1 MKTLKSHLKEAL
13 KNRKFKGLFE
23 EEKDLLEVSM
33 RLLQAREQAGLS
45 QKDLAEAAHLTQ
57 QQVSKVENGQNCN
70 IMTYLKHPVRDT
82 RELSW
87 FWGPRARYYYRA
99 ICCFLAQV
107 LDRMQGVSRTCR
119 CSC

>member
-70 IMTYLKHPVRDT
+70 IMTYLKA
-82 RELSW
+82 S
-87 FWGPRARYYYRA
+87 RA
-99 ICCFLAQV
+99 IGLSFGLG
-107 LDRMQGVSRTCR
+107 RSRR
-119 CSC
+119 QLVRA